1 VTTIVFVRHAATSWT
16 GVRYCGRSDPPLSE
30 DGVHAAEGL
39 AIRLA
44 PSLPGGVRI
53 VTSPSRRARETATIL
68 ARRAAPA
75 VLETDPRWLEADV
88 GDCEGLTFD
97 EVEAASPGF
106 AARLAAG
113 EADIDW
119 PGGETASALLARV
132 TAAWESILDTGQ
144 PTVVVSH
151 SGPIRLAIA
160 LATGR
165 SVAEVAFPGPA
176 ASVTVEVPT
185 DARATDAARGGS

>member
-1 VTTIVFVRHAATSWT
+1 VTTIVFVRHASTSWT

-30 DGVHAAEGL
+30 DGIRAAEDL
-39 AIRLA
+39 ATRLA
-44 PSLPGGVRI
+44 PALPAGVRI

-68 ARRAAPA
+68 AMRAAPA
-75 VLETDPRWLEADV
+75 VLEADPRWLEADV
-88 GDCEGLTFD
+88 GDCEGATFD
-97 EVEAASPGF
+97 EVEAAWPGF

-119 PGGETASALLARV
+119 PGGETAGALLARV
-132 TAAWESILDTGQ
+132 TAAWEAILETGQ

-160 LATGR
+160 LATAR
-165 SVAEVAFPGPA
+165 STAEVAFPGPA
-176 ASVTVEVPT
+176 EALTLEVGDVTRVTQASS
-185 DARATDAARGGS
+185 ARP

>member
-1 VTTIVFVRHAATSWT
+1 MTTIVFVRHAATSWT

-30 DGVHAAEGL
+30 DGLRAAEEL

-44 PSLPGGVRI
+44 PVLPGGVRI

-68 ARRAAPA
+68 AMRAAPA
-75 VLETDPRWLEADV
+75 VLEADPRWLEADV
-88 GDCEGLTFD
+88 GDCEGATFD
-97 EVEAASPGF
+97 EVEAAWPGF

-113 EADIDW
+113 EVDIDW

-132 TAAWESILDTGQ
+132 TGAWEAILDTGQ

-165 SVAEVAFPGPA
+165 SIAEVAFPGPA
-176 ASVTVEVPT
+176 ESMTVEVPV
-185 DARATDAARGGS
+185 GP